1 MKKIAVVAGCL
12 FAFNGFSQEVPEQ
25 LSKNLQGKALLSDIL
40 ETVKA
45 YYEPNVQKEDGTDWN
60 FRQLKLWNRWALY
73 QSYRLEVK
81 GEITD
86 VNRRNFNEFV
96 RLKYSLNGPPPS
108 LESSYGSWGFLGP
121 GSMVSSDLRLGIGR
135 CDRIT
140 FHPTIANTY
149 FVGTP
154 AGGLW
159 KTTDDGGSWVCLTN
173 NLPSLGISGIVID
186 YTNTSILYV
195 LTGDGDSNMG
205 GFVQNFGYLR
215 TSTGVYKSSD
225 GGNTW
230 APTGQLSANAFT
242 GFRLVQDPDEPNTL
256 LAATNA
262 GIYRT
267 TNGGVSWAQV
277 RTGTFYDLRY
287 DPDNADRVYAS
298 GNGQVLYSTNSGLN
312 WTAATF
318 NIGIGSA
325 GRLTLAVSPN
335 NASYVYTLA
344 GNATGNGF
352 FAGLY
357 RSSDNG
363 QTYTRRCNSP
373 NIMDGSQGGTGN
385 GSQGSYDL
393 SLTASPVN
401 AARVL
406 TGGVNIWSSTD
417 GGTTMT
423 AIMYDASNNRKIHVD
438 IHDLEYNPLN
448 NALYSAND
456 GGLYKS
462 TDNGGTW
469 TKLSDNIQAGQVYH
483 MAGAEA
489 SFYNLAIGMQDNG
502 LKGRTTN
509 TSAFNQI
516 GTGDGYD
523 VALRNDNTTL
533 GYGGINKGMYA
544 LDLNGG
550 LSNDFTTV
558 NEWYPSVAVSPT
570 DGLTVYCGYTDV
582 YKSTNGGA
590 DYIKKGAN
598 GSWSV
603 ATCPSNSN
611 RVYAA
616 GGANGYSNDA
626 SGALRRS
633 DNGGDDWS
641 TVFSSADAVFN
652 KISCVAV
659 DPTNSGHVW
668 ITLAG
673 YNGGLKVFRS
683 LNAGDTWTNVS
694 GSLPNVPVNCIAVDA
709 SNNAYVGTD
718 FGVFYRGNAQS
729 DWTPFY
735 TGMPRV
741 PVTELV
747 INAANTRIRAATF
760 GRGVWA
766 ADLYTNCVASLGLNG
781 TYQGNR
787 FYEASSTITSTG
799 TISGGEGTEVF
810 FKSAGSITLSV
821 GFDAYAGNEFKAYI
835 ANCGNGVPT
844 MNAVNNITNQLAESV
859 NNAKLYATVE
869 LDSRQNNITLRV
881 YEAGTYA
888 LQIVNA
894 AGNVVKGYDAQTM
907 DKGTFKQQLNRPLLP
922 KGLYY
927 LQVLLNDNVVHF
939 QEMTY

>member
-1 MKKIAVVAGCL
+1 MKRIAVIITWLVAI
-12 FAFNGFSQEVPEQ
+12 NSFSQQVPEE
-25 LSKNLQGKALLSDIL
+25 LGKSLQGKTLLSDIL
-40 ETVKA
+40 QTVKG
-45 YYEPNVQKEDGTDWN
+45 YYAPKVIKEDGSDWN

-73 QSYRLEVK
+73 QSYRLEGK

-86 VNRRNFNEFV
+86 VNRRNLNEFT

-108 LESSYGSWGFLGP
+108 LESSYGSWSFLGP
-121 GSMVSSDLRLGIGR
+121 NSMVSADLRLGIGR

-149 FVGTP
+149 LIGTP

-159 KTTDDGGSWVCLTN
+159 KTTDDGGSWTCLTN
-173 NLPSLGISGIVID
+173 NLPTLGISGIVID
-186 YTNTSILYV
+186 YNNTNTLYI

-205 GFVQNFGYLR
+205 GFVQTFGYLR
-215 TSTGVYKSSD
+215 TSTGVYKSTD

-230 APTGQLSANAFT
+230 VQTGQLSANAFT
-242 GFRLVQDPDEPNTL
+242 GFRLVQDPDESNTL

-267 TNGGVSWAQV
+267 TNGGSTWTQV
-277 RTGTFYDLRY
+277 RTGTFYDVRY
-287 DPDNADRVYAS
+287 DPNSADRVYAS

-312 WTAATF
+312 WTPATF
-318 NIGIGSA
+318 NVSIAGA
-325 GRLTLAVSPN
+325 GRLTLAVTPN
-335 NASYVYTLA
+335 NAAYVYALA
-344 GNATGNGF
+344 GNATGNGS
-352 FAGLY
+352 FAGVF
-357 RSSDNG
+357 RSIDNG
-363 QTYTRRCNSP
+363 LTYTRRCSTP

-393 SLTASPVN
+393 SLTASPTN
-401 AARVL
+401 ALRIL

-417 GGTTMT
+417 GGTNMT
-423 AIMYDASNNRKIHVD
+423 AIMYDGSNNRKIHVD

-448 NALYSAND
+448 NNLYSAND

-462 TDNGGTW
+462 TDNGTTW
-469 TKLSDNIQAGQVYH
+469 SKLSDGIQAGQVYH
-483 MAGAEA
+483 MAGADA

-509 TSAFNQI
+509 TMAFDQLGN
-516 GTGDGYD
+516 GDGCD

-544 LDLNGG
+544 MDLNGG

-558 NEWYPSVAVSPT
+558 DEWYPSVAVSPT

-582 YKSTNGGA
+582 YKSTNGGTG
-590 DYIKKGAN
+590 YNNKGAN
-598 GSWSV
+598 GSWSIT
-603 ATCPSNSN
+603 TCPSNSN

-616 GGANGYSNDA
+616 GGVNGYSNDA
-626 SGALRRS
+626 NGLLRRS
-633 DNGGDDWS
+633 DNGGDDWT

-652 KISCVAV
+652 KISCVTV
-659 DPTNSGHVW
+659 DPTNSNHVW

-673 YNGGLKVFRS
+673 YNDGLKVFRS
-683 LNAGDTWTNVS
+683 IDAGDNWTNVS

-709 SNNAYVGTD
+709 GNNAYAGTD
-718 FGVFYRGNAQS
+718 FGVFYRGSGQF

-741 PVTELV
+741 PITELV
-747 INAANTRIRAATF
+747 INEPNSRIRVATF

-781 TYQGNR
+781 TYEGNR
-787 FYEASSTITSTG
+787 FYEASSTITSAG
-799 TISGGEGTEVF
+799 TISGGDGTEVF
-810 FKSAGSITLSV
+810 FKSAGSITLGV
-821 GFDAYAGNEFKAYI
+821 GFDAFAGNEFKAYI
-835 ANCGNGVPT
+835 ANCGNGIPT
-844 MNAVNNITNQLAESV
+844 MSAVNNISNQLQESV
-859 NNAKLYATVE
+859 NNAKLFATAE
-869 LDSRQNNITLRV
+869 LDSKLSNVTLRV
-881 YEAGTYA
+881 YEAGTYS
-888 LQIVNA
+888 LQIVDA
-894 AGNVVKGYDAQTM
+894 AGKLVKRYDPQTM
-907 DKGTFKQQLNRPLLP
+907 NKGKFSQPLNRPLLP

-927 LQVLLNDNVVHF
+927 LQLLLNENVVHF
-939 QEMTY
+939 QEIIY